1 MKTCYKCKK
10 TFRNKEYDSDLHLDQ
25 HTPYK
30 IKGGKI
36 RLSGADQIR
45 IVLADMYN
53 GWEKVIKNAKKNN
66 HIHDV
71 KKAEKI
77 QKFEQHNKIDFVVCG
92 DDVIYY
98 QEVEVSNEQ
107 M

>member
-10 TFRNKEYDSDLHLDQ
+10 TFKNREYDSDFHLDQ

-36 RLSGADQIR
+36 RLSGGDIVR

-53 GWEKVIKNAKKNN
+53 GWEKVIKNAKKHN
-66 HIHDV
+66 HNHDV

-77 QKFEQHNKIDFVVCG
+77 QKFEQRNKIKFVVCG
-92 DDVIYY
+92 ADVVSF
-98 QEVEVSNEQ
+98 EESSNEQ
-107 M
+107 